1 MHGTWLL
8 SAVADSWI
16 LAEQCLATGEF
27 SAMGKS
33 TAVALVRMSVM
44 IADQID
50 DASVLM
56 SWSPPAGLSEVNTDS
71 YFGKPEPRPPFDWDR
86 AHLAPLFS
94 EGWPEDWQEAQIQL
108 AIASAGNFLDRQI
121 DQQYPKHGAVINS
134 EKKTK
139 GPRKML
145 YLNDLVESG
154 ILVKKCGA
162 TALSGIGKVAGF
174 ASNQYDR
181 IRASWASLRSAVET
195 GFPDFA
201 AAGVGLFPSH
211 LAVQE
216 SMRSLVFSRVGGTL
230 RSPNV
235 HRPKTGY
242 QMQTKGIPPKRHPW
256 IQVQDL

>member
-1 MHGTWLL
+1 MLLEISNIIKFTQIYTSGQISLRTNQPLVGIPRNAGDLLRGSPWLL

-56 SWSPPAGLSEVNTDS
+56 SWSAPAGLSEVNTDS

-139 GPRKML
+139 GPSKML
-145 YLNDLVESG
+145 YLNDLVESV

-174 ASNQYDR
+174 TSNNTTEFALLGHRYGR
-181 IRASWASLRSAVET
+181 LLRQVSQIS
-195 GFPDFA
+195 PQP
-201 AAGVGLFPSH
+201 GLGPFQVT
-211 LAVQE
+211 L
-216 SMRSLVFSRVGGTL
+216 LCKRVC
-230 RSPNV
+230 
-235 HRPKTGY
+235 
-242 QMQTKGIPPKRHPW
+242 
-256 IQVQDL
+256 DL